1 MLRRKLLP
9 VEGICA
15 WINAGIILLSPS
27 VNDLENLISIT
38 RGIHCFMEDERVKIS
53 ELVDKEVYVE
63 NLRVGKVK
71 DVHIDGEEWKITH
84 LEIELTKDAAKE
96 LLGVKSSFRN
106 VLAIS
111 AVGPASKCCTS
122 VGRIDLQVSKGQL
135 HIYLRPP

>member
-9 VEGICA
+9 IKGNHA
-15 WINAGIILLSPS
+15 WINAGIILLNPS
-27 VNDLENLISIT
+27 VDDLENFISIT
-38 RGIHCFMEDERVKIS
+38 RGIHCFMEEQRVKVS
-53 ELVDKEVYVE
+53 ELIDKEVYVE
-63 NLRVGKVK
+63 SLRVGKVK

-106 VLAIS
+106 ILAIS

-122 VGRIDLQVSKGQL
+122 IGRIDLQVSKGQL